1 MPLAKTSVWQF
12 SDNLAINRPTSAAL
26 NSIPFQPGGGALPGF
41 PFIQEPEI
49 ESAPLYYNSIT
60 PEAEQSEP
68 EIVEITENSPEIMAE
83 TASEKDEED
92 REQGF

>member
-1 MPLAKTSVWQF
+1 VASSHHAT
-12 SDNLAINRPTSAAL
+12 PTEVEHSA
-26 NSIPFQPGGGALPGF
+26 
-41 PFIQEPEI
+41 
-49 ESAPLYYNSIT
+49 
-60 PEAEQSEP
+60 P

>member
-1 MPLAKTSVWQF
+1 M
-12 SDNLAINRPTSAAL
+12 
-26 NSIPFQPGGGALPGF
+26 PGF

-68 EIVEITENSPEIMAE
+68 EIVEITEPEPEIQEE

>member
-1 MPLAKTSVWQF
+1 MAKTSVWQF

-26 NSIPFQPGGGALPGF
+26 NSIAFQPSGGALSGF

-49 ESAPLYYNSIT
+49 ESAPLSHDATT

-68 EIVEITENSPEIMAE
+68 EIVEITEPEPEIQEE